1 MSDTSQGSG
10 WWMASD
16 AKWYPPESHPS
27 NLGKSL
33 PPPPDPPIGPA
44 PAFAAPP
51 LAQPGL
57 VDPKGRPLATFWT
70 RVGATLLDGA
80 VASAINYCTA
90 TLALGLTATSFHF
103 DPNRQVTLGS
113 ILAAVGVFLVAYVL
127 IATTIQVTY
136 LVIQLGIWG
145 KTLGNRAV
153 STVVVN
159 ADNGAAIGWGKAF
172 GRTGAAVALNLTL
185 IGGLLDVLWP
195 LWDERMQTLHDKMA
209 GTLVVHE

>member
-1 MSDTSQGSG
+1 
-10 WWMASD
+10 
-16 AKWYPPESHPS
+16 
-27 NLGKSL
+27 
-33 PPPPDPPIGPA
+33 
-44 PAFAAPP
+44 
-51 LAQPGL
+51 
-57 VDPKGRPLATFWT
+57 
-70 RVGATLLDGA
+70 VGATLLDGA

-90 TLALGLTATSFHF
+90 TLALGLTVTSFHF
-103 DPNRQVTLGS
+103 DPNRQVTPGS

-127 IATTIQVTY
+127 IATAIQVTY

-159 ADNGAAIGWGKAF
+159 ADDGAAIGWGKAI